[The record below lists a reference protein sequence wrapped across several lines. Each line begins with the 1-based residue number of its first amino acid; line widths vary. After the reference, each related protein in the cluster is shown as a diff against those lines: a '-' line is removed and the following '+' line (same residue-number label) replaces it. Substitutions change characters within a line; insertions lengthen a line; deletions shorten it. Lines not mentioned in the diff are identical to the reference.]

1 MLKLEI
7 ISPKEKVFS
16 TEAKEVILPT
26 ESGEIG
32 LLMGHIPLITQLKLG
47 ALKVINDSSQ
57 EVFAI
62 KGGYAQLVSDKI
74 SILTDEAIASSDL
87 EASEIEQA
95 INNVEK
101 QLANSESASEKQS
114 LSKLLKYYQLQ
125 ESLLAQRS

>member
-16 TEAKEVILPT
+16 TEAKQVVLPT

-32 LLMGHIPLITQLKLG
+32 LLKGHIPMVTQLKLG

-57 EVFAI
+57 EIFAI
-62 KGGYAQLVSDKI
+62 KGGFAQLVSDTI
-74 SILTDEAIASSDL
+74 SILTDEAVAAIDL
-87 EASEIEQA
+87 EASEIEQS
-95 INNVEK
+95 INAVEK
-101 QLANSESASEKQS
+101 KLADSESASEKQS
-114 LSKLLKYYQLQ
+114 LSKRLKFYQLQ

>member
-16 TEAKEVILPT
+16 TEAKQVILPT

-32 LLMGHIPLITQLKLG
+32 LLTGHIPLITQLKLG
-47 ALKVINDSSQ
+47 ALKVINESSQ
-57 EVFAI
+57 EIFAI

-87 EASEIEQA
+87 EASSIEQS
-95 INNVEK
+95 INEVEK

-114 LSKLLKYYQLQ
+114 LSKLLKFYQLQ

>member
-32 LLMGHIPLITQLKLG
+32 LLTGHIPLITQLKLG
-47 ALKVINDSSQ
+47 ALKVINESSQ

-87 EASEIEQA
+87 EASEIEQR

-101 QLANSESASEKQS
+101 QLADAESASEIQS
-114 LSKLLKYYQLQ
+114 LSKLLKFYQLQ

>member
-16 TEAKEVILPT
+16 TEAKEVVLPT

-32 LLMGHIPLITQLKLG
+32 LLTGHIPLITQLKLG
-47 ALKVINDSSQ
+47 ALKVINESSQ

-87 EASEIEQA
+87 EASEIEQR
-95 INNVEK
+95 INDVEK
-101 QLANSESASEKQS
+101 QLADAESASEIQS
-114 LSKLLKYYQLQ
+114 HSKLLKFYQLQ

>member
-26 ESGEIG
+26 ESGEVG
-32 LLMGHIPLITQLKLG
+32 LLTGHIPLITQLKLG

>member
-32 LLMGHIPLITQLKLG
+32 LLTGHIPLITQLKLG

>member
-32 LLMGHIPLITQLKLG
+32 LLTGHIPLITQLKLG

-114 LSKLLKYYQLQ
+114 LSKLLQYYQLQ

>member
-16 TEAKEVILPT
+16 TEAKQVVLPT

-32 LLMGHIPLITQLKLG
+32 LLTGHIPMVTQLKLG

-57 EVFAI
+57 EIFAI
-62 KGGYAQLVSDKI
+62 KGGFAQLVSDTI
-74 SILTDEAIASSDL
+74 SILTDEAVAASDL
-87 EASEIEQA
+87 EASEIEQS
-95 INNVEK
+95 INAVEK
-101 QLANSESASEKQS
+101 KLADSESASEKQS
-114 LSKLLKYYQLQ
+114 LSKQLKFYQLQ

>member
-16 TEAKEVILPT
+16 TEAKQVVLPT

-32 LLMGHIPLITQLKLG
+32 LLTGHIPIVTQLKLG
-47 ALKVINDSSQ
+47 ALKVINESSQ

-62 KGGYAQLVSDKI
+62 KGGFAQLVSDKI
-74 SILTDEAIASSDL
+74 SILTDEAVSTNNI
-87 EASEIEQA
+87 EAATIEQA
-95 INNVEK
+95 INDVEK
-101 QLANSESASEKQS
+101 QLADSESASEKQS
-114 LSKLLKYYQLQ
+114 LTKLLKFYQLQ

>member
-16 TEAKEVILPT
+16 TEAKQVVLPT

-32 LLMGHIPLITQLKLG
+32 LLKGHIPMVTQLKLG

-57 EVFAI
+57 EIFAI
-62 KGGYAQLVSDKI
+62 KGGFAQLVSDTI
-74 SILTDEAIASSDL
+74 SILTDEAVAASDL
-87 EASEIEQA
+87 EASEIEQS
-95 INNVEK
+95 INAVEK
-101 QLANSESASEKQS
+101 KLADSESASEKQS
-114 LSKLLKYYQLQ
+114 LSKRLKFYQLQ

>member
-16 TEAKEVILPT
+16 TEAKEVVLPT

-32 LLMGHIPLITQLKLG
+32 LLTGHIPLITQLKLG
-47 ALKVINDSSQ
+47 ALKVINESSQ

-87 EASEIEQA
+87 EASEIEQR
-95 INNVEK
+95 INDVEK
-101 QLANSESASEKQS
+101 QLADAESASEIQS
-114 LSKLLKYYQLQ
+114 LSKLLKFYQLQ

>member
-16 TEAKEVILPT
+16 TEAKQVVLPT

-32 LLMGHIPLITQLKLG
+32 LLTGHIPMVTQLKLG

-57 EVFAI
+57 DIFAI
-62 KGGYAQLVSDKI
+62 KGGFAQLVSDTI
-74 SILTDEAIASSDL
+74 SILTDEAVAASDL
-87 EASEIEQA
+87 EASEIEQS
-95 INNVEK
+95 INAVEK
-101 QLANSESASEKQS
+101 KLADSESASEKQS
-114 LSKLLKYYQLQ
+114 LSKRLKFYQLQ

>member
-16 TEAKEVILPT
+16 TEAKQVVLPT

-32 LLMGHIPLITQLKLG
+32 LLTGHIPMVTQLELG

-57 EVFAI
+57 EIFAI
-62 KGGYAQLVSDKI
+62 KGGFAQLVSDTI
-74 SILTDEAIASSDL
+74 SILTDEAVATSDL
-87 EASEIEQA
+87 EATEIEQS
-95 INNVEK
+95 INAVEK
-101 QLANSESASEKQS
+101 KLADSESASEKQS
-114 LSKLLKYYQLQ
+114 LSKQLKFYQLQ

>member
-7 ISPKEKVFS
+7 ISPIEKVFS
-16 TEAKEVILPT
+16 TEAKEVVLPT

-32 LLMGHIPLITQLKLG
+32 LLTGHIPLITQLKLG
-47 ALKVINDSSQ
+47 ALKVINESSQ

-87 EASEIEQA
+87 EASEIEQR
-95 INNVEK
+95 INDVEK
-101 QLANSESASEKQS
+101 QLADAESASEIQS
-114 LSKLLKYYQLQ
+114 LSKLLKFYQLQ

>member
-16 TEAKEVILPT
+16 TEAKQVVLPT

-32 LLMGHIPLITQLKLG
+32 LLTGHIPMVTQLKLG

-57 EVFAI
+57 EIFAI
-62 KGGYAQLVSDKI
+62 KGGFAQLVSDTI
-74 SILTDEAIASSDL
+74 SILTDEAVAASDL
-87 EASEIEQA
+87 EASEIEQS
-95 INNVEK
+95 INALEK
-101 QLANSESASEKQS
+101 KLADSESASEKQS
-114 LSKLLKYYQLQ
+114 LSKQLKFYQLQ

>member
-16 TEAKEVILPT
+16 TEAKQVVLPT

-32 LLMGHIPLITQLKLG
+32 LLTGHIPMVTQLKLG

-57 EVFAI
+57 EIFVI
-62 KGGYAQLVSDKI
+62 KGGFAQLVSDTI
-74 SILTDEAIASSDL
+74 SILTDEAVAASDL
-87 EASEIEQA
+87 EASEIEQS
-95 INNVEK
+95 INAVEK
-101 QLANSESASEKQS
+101 KLADSESASEKQS
-114 LSKLLKYYQLQ
+114 LSKQLKFYQLQ

>member
-16 TEAKEVILPT
+16 TEAKEVILTT

-32 LLMGHIPLITQLKLG
+32 LLTGHIPLITQLKLG